1 MYKQQNIIYKRYKT
15 TMNDNNNDTMRMTTI
30 KDNNNNDEPAL
41 INQGGYGCV
50 YYPSFPENKK
60 SKHEKKYLSKLQK
73 NIYPAHFEDFI
84 GKILKTIPGYENFFV
99 PVLKTYSIDLASVNH
114 ELIEKCDAVTKFIK
128 KNNKKDEF
136 REIEYDD
143 PTDINTETQSQSESQ
158 NNPMDYNLLNKN
170 FVIQKMIFIN
180 GATDLKKYIYE
191 LISIFAQKNNIHQNN
206 ILNDHEDQAQDRQ
219 YDKPLYK
226 QSYKHNMEKQLQSA
240 GKKRIKK
247 QQKRLHDDKLL
258 HKYINKIINKE
269 DDTNKDLERF
279 KDKVSYKLISIIFDW
294 YERIL
299 DCIHLLG
306 KYQIVHNDLKYNNVL
321 INRETITPIV
331 IDFGLSIY
339 IKHLLDNPWRD
350 KNETGEEIN
359 ENTLKPSTKGNNN
372 NFYWKQHFYVH
383 APDYYLWCFETHII
397 SFLIIETET
406 NTLSYENLRDIAF
419 IFTNNNEALT
429 YMSREFKY
437 NYMNLC
443 ISVYKKYIDRPREEV
458 INELIQYWRKWD
470 VYSHNVMFI
479 RLFYSVVVK
488 LDKEYDTGNPILEKS
503 NESTTDIYDDTMQ
516 SGGRGKDNNNEYAI
530 LFDEKNMKIKS
541 YYFLNDNK
549 IIDILEFMMLMIHPD
564 PEKRLLP
571 EDAKKTFNTIL
582 YYC

>member
-1 MYKQQNIIYKRYKT
+1 
-15 TMNDNNNDTMRMTTI
+15 MNDNNNNDTMTTP
-30 KDNNNNDEPAL
+30 KHNNEPEL

-60 SKHEKKYLSKLQK
+60 SKSEKKYLSKLQK
-73 NIYPAHFEDFI
+73 NSYPSHFEDFI
-84 GKILKTIPGYENFFV
+84 GSILITIPGYDNFFV

-114 ELIEKCDAVTKFIK
+114 EIIEKCDAVTKFIK
-128 KNNKKDEF
+128 KNKNKEEF
-136 REIEYDD
+136 RDNEYDE
-143 PTDINTETQSQSESQ
+143 DIQSENTHTQSE
-158 NNPMDYNLLNKN
+158 NTPMDYNLLNKN
-170 FVIQKMIFIN
+170 FVIQKMRYIN
-180 GATDLKKYIYE
+180 GATDIKKYIYE
-191 LISIFAQKNNIHQNN
+191 LISKFARKNKNNNN
-206 ILNDHEDQAQDRQ
+206 NDESSYREEDSQ
-219 YDKPLYK
+219 YDK
-226 QSYKHNMEKQLQSA
+226 QIYKHNIKNKLQSA
-240 GKKRIKK
+240 GKKRLKK
-247 QQKRLHDDKLL
+247 QQKHSDDDKLL

-269 DDTNKDLERF
+269 NENEKDNQKDNQKDHQKDKPDKEMERF
-279 KDKVSYKLISIIFDW
+279 KDTVSYKLISIMFDW

-299 DCIHLLG
+299 DCINLLG

-339 IKHLLDNPWRD
+339 IKHLLDNPWRE

-359 ENTLKPSTKGNNN
+359 ENTLKPSSKGNNN

-383 APDYYLWCFETHII
+383 APDYYLWCFESHII
-397 SFLIIETET
+397 SFLIIETDT
-406 NTLSYENLRDIAF
+406 NTLSYDNLRDIAF

-437 NYMNLC
+437 NYMKLC
-443 ISVYKKYIDRPREEV
+443 ISVYKKYVDRPREEV
-458 INELIQYWRKWD
+458 INELIQYWRTWD

-479 RLFYSVVVK
+479 RLFYSLVVK
-488 LDKEYDTGNPILEKS
+488 VDKEYDTGNPIVEES
-503 NESTTDIYDDTMQ
+503 NESTAADIYNDGTTY
-516 SGGRGKDNNNEYAI
+516 SGGRGKGNKNNDEYLS
-530 LFDEKNMKIKS
+530 LFEETTMKLKS

-549 IIDILEFMMLMIHPD
+549 IIDIIEFMMLMIHPD

-571 EDAKKTFNTIL
+571 EEAKQTFNTIL